1 MTDFI
6 KQKLRV
12 NLSMFKEKFANLKD
26 LFRAKKRAD
35 QDPTTTHSHQ
45 SLSQYVSPKMRD
57 PRSTLGNKTI

>member
-1 MTDFI
+1 
-6 KQKLRV
+6 
-12 NLSMFKEKFANLKD
+12 MFKEKFANLKD